1 MIAYNDILQK
11 LKSAGYNTTR
21 IRKENILPQSTLQR
35 LREGKPIT
43 TETIDILCQ
52 LLNCQP
58 GDILEYVPDNEE
70 SEV

>member
-1 MIAYNDILQK
+1 MIIFNDILQK
-11 LKSAGYNTTR
+11 LKKAGYSSTR

-43 TETIDILCQ
+43 TETINVICS

-58 GDILEYVPDNEE
+58 GDLLEYIPDPGEE
-70 SEV
+70 P